1 MSDFTLGSMYW
12 INPKYSPDDFR
23 REMQTIKDNRITM
36 LRINILWEYIEV
48 ERDKF
53 DFSFYDTFFR
63 AAEEA
68 GIGIMATFIHYLPIH
83 YLLEQQENGTGDFQR
98 RYPCLDRP
106 EIRQWTEKYFT
117 ECVLRYKDS
126 PALKIWNLCN
136 EPSDYLCSCPH
147 SLEKFTLWLK
157 RKYPTL
163 EDLQEAW
170 AGEYGIFKP
179 LIPGSLDEID
189 GNWLRKHMALPLK
202 GKDAPMRLDWREFQT
217 ANAAEHMAFLA
228 SLVRKYDTV
237 HDLHTN
243 PSMTVYNPQY
253 SCISPW
259 EMAKPLNSFSG
270 SIHPHGML
278 KPLEKDPERY
288 PFALLSVID
297 LIRSWG
303 DGKETWIGEYQAGS
317 TFHKANAY
325 TPRGTDISAMLYH
338 SLARGMKGLIFWE
351 WQSWRAGLF
360 EPGEFSLRNPSD
372 GGPTERSESV
382 KKFGEFLE
390 KHKNYL
396 AELTPI
402 EPQVAIFH
410 SMDEFAM
417 EELLLST
424 FRTVPYLQHY
434 NAAYAAHQTLAK
446 AGISADFVTESQF
459 DSGVLSKYKVL
470 ILPHVRIIT
479 PETAE
484 VIREFV
490 RNGGAVW
497 ADGRCGV
504 FDKHLFLRDT
514 VPCNKLDE
522 LFGCR
527 EIDEVAPRESDQ
539 LILKDGSTLKPC
551 REVQRFKVYES
562 AEVLAECNGYP
573 AAVRNHYGTGVA
585 ELWGTYLTVNPEAD
599 LSELIPAFAVS
610 NNVTVPVSIE
620 VGDDII
626 VSAVRRNDILF
637 AVFTS
642 LSDETQQVIAH
653 FSGKPIAVLNDIPV
667 TLKDDILK
675 FSIAPME
682 TMAVFVKNIPDSDN

>member
-1 MSDFTLGSMYW
+1 MSNFTIGAMYW
-12 INPKYSPDDFR
+12 INPKYSLDDFR
-23 REMQTIKDNRITM
+23 KDMRNIQENKITL
-36 LRINILWEYIEV
+36 LRINIVWEYVEV
-48 ERDKF
+48 AREKF
-53 DFSFYDTFFR
+53 DFSLYDTFFQ

-68 GIGIMATFIHYLPIH
+68 GISVMATFIHYLPIH
-83 YLLEQQENGTGDFQR
+83 YLIEQKENGNSDFHR

-106 EIRQWTEKYFT
+106 EIRQWTERYLT
-117 ECVLRYKDS
+117 ETVCRYKDS

-136 EPSDYLCSCPH
+136 EPSDYLCKCPH
-147 SLEKFTLWLK
+147 SLEKFACWLK
-157 RKYPTL
+157 RKYPRY
-163 EDLQEAW
+163 ENLQEAW

-179 LIPGSLDEID
+179 LLPSSVNELTGQWIAECLS
-189 GNWLRKHMALPLK
+189 LPLK
-202 GKDAPMRLDWREFQT
+202 GKDAPMQLDWREFQT

-228 SLVRKYDTV
+228 SVVRKYDTI

-243 PSMTVYNPQY
+243 PCTTVSNPQY
-253 SCISPW
+253 SSISPW
-259 EMAKPLNSFSG
+259 QMAKPLNSFSG
-270 SIHPHGML
+270 SIHPHEML
-278 KPLEKDPERY
+278 KPLESDSDKY
-288 PFALLSVID
+288 PQALLSVID
-297 LIRSWG
+297 LIRSWS
-303 DGKETWIGEYQAGS
+303 DGKEAWIGEYQAGS
-317 TFHKANAY
+317 TFNKNNAY

-351 WQSWRAGLF
+351 WQAWRAGIF

-372 GGPTERSESV
+372 GGPTERSKAVE
-382 KKFGEFLE
+382 KFGEFLE
-390 KHKNYL
+390 AHKNYL
-396 AELTPI
+396 AELTPV
-402 EPQVAIFH
+402 EPQIAIFH
-410 SMDEFAM
+410 SMGEFAM

-434 NAAYAAHQTLAK
+434 DAAYAVHQTLAK

-497 ADGRCGV
+497 ADGRCGL

-585 ELWGTYLTVNPEAD
+585 ELWGTYLTVNPETD
-599 LSELIPAFAVS
+599 LSELIPDFAVS

-626 VSAVRRNDILF
+626 VSAVRSNDILF

-642 LSDETQQVIAH
+642 LSNETQQVIAH

-667 TLKDDILK
+667 TLKDGILK